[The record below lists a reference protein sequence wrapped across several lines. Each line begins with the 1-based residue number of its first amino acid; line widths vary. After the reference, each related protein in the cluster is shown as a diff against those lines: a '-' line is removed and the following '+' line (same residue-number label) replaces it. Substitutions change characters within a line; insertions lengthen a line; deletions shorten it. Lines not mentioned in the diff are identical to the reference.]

1 MQHCNGLQV
10 SAGIRQRAFTLIELM
25 VALAVL
31 AILAAIAVP
40 GYDSLVLSSR
50 LRTYTT
56 DFSAS
61 AQLARSEAMK
71 RNAPITLCSSSDGTS
86 CDSSAGWE
94 QGWVILAGSTL
105 VKHFPAAKTGYLLSS
120 SVRELT
126 FLPSGF
132 GSALEEDDKLIICRA
147 TPLGNQERSLALSRT
162 GRITI
167 TRTHTGSCS

>member
-25 VALAVL
+25 VALVVL

-40 GYDSLVLSSR
+40 GYDGVVLSSR

-71 RNAPITLCSSSDGTS
+71 RNAPITLCSSSDGAS

-94 QGWVILAGSTL
+94 QGWVILAGSTV
-105 VKHFPAAKTGYLLSS
+105 VKHYPAAKTGYLLSS

-132 GSALEEDDKLIICRA
+132 GSTPATLTICRA
-147 TPLGNQERSLALSRT
+147 TPLGNQERSLTLSVT